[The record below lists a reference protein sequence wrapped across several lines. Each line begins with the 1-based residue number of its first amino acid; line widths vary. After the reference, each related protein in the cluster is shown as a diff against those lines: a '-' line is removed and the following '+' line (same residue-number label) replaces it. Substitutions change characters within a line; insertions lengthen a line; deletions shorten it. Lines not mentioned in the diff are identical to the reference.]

1 MDRGPQYSAG
11 GSKQNHPKEKEKK
24 PKRLSEEALQI
35 EEKGEAK
42 SKRERET
49 YPIKHR
55 VPKNTQQRQEG
66 LLQ

>member
-1 MDRGPQYSAG
+1 MDRGPQYSTG
-11 GSKQNHPKEKEKK
+11 GRKQNHPKEKEKK

-35 EEKGEAK
+35 EEQGEAK

-49 YPIKHR
+49 YPIKCR